1 MRVRPRAGARP
12 HWQSLQPSLKGYRM
26 GTGLWG
32 KRYPLALAVTAL
44 LQASVPAYSQT
55 APPRLPTTGNPLQTL
70 PQAPLPKA
78 EPKVSTTVAPQ
89 QNPEMAALL
98 ALQLTPAKF
107 EVSGVKSVPFDQVTA
122 LFAPLAGKQIT
133 VGDLLTTAAACTK
146 LYRDRGY
153 ALSFCYVPTQ
163 DFADGTVRVVAVEG
177 YVARVNIS
185 GKVGNLE
192 RKLRAIAQHIVDDR
206 PLRQSTFE
214 RYSQILGFLP
224 GAKLNINVPAPTTT
238 DGATSLDLSVGSK
251 RYDATWALEFN
262 HPGTQ
267 GLATLNLN
275 ALTSL
280 AEQWSLA
287 ALYPDGRGD
296 ERFYSAGYSQLFG
309 SDGWIGRAEGSR
321 YRGVPVTNT
330 PLPEFLDHRVEQDRV
345 AVSARYPLRLSNE
358 RSLFVSAGI
367 YAADQSDRYFNTIN
381 GASLE
386 QRSKTRVVQGSL
398 DYTHAKKDRARQV
411 SFAIARGL
419 DAWGASADTLTNL
432 SGVNLAAASDV
443 SFTKYSLGYA
453 QTRTWKDQRYAAVL
467 RASGQYTRQRLPSSE
482 QISFGGARFGLAYD
496 PGETSGDKG
505 WGVGLEFSR
514 NFRPQKR
521 WLKAVSPY
529 VVAQHAQVSLTD
541 GRRPQPDK
549 LGTLGIGVRLS
560 DNKHYSL
567 DFAYAK
573 PTADL
578 PLERDSRKPRWNL
591 NFSYQLP

>member
-1 MRVRPRAGARP
+1 
-12 HWQSLQPSLKGYRM
+12 M

-32 KRYPLALAVTAL
+32 KRYPLALAVSAL
-44 LQASVPAYSQT
+44 LQATAPAYSQT

-98 ALQLTPAKF
+98 ALQLIPAKF
-107 EVSGVKSVPFDQVTA
+107 EVSGVKSVPFDQVTN
-122 LFAPLAGKQIT
+122 LFLPLAGKQIT
-133 VGDLLTTAAACTK
+133 VADLLTAAAECTK
-146 LYRDRGY
+146 LYRERGY

-177 YVARVNIS
+177 YVARVNIT
-185 GKVGNLE
+185 GKVGKLE
-192 RKLRAIAQHIVDDR
+192 RKVRAIAQRIIDDR

-238 DGATSLDLSVGSK
+238 DGATSLDLTVDGK

-267 GLATLNLN
+267 GLMSLNLN
-275 ALTSL
+275 ALTPL

-287 ALYPDGRGD
+287 GLYPDGRGN

-309 SDGWIGRAEGSR
+309 SDGWIGRVDGSR
-321 YRGVPVTNT
+321 YRGVPVTKT
-330 PLPEFLDHRVEQDRV
+330 PLPAFLDHRVEQDRV
-345 AVSARYPLRLSNE
+345 QISARYPLILANE
-358 RSLFVSAGI
+358 RSLFVSAAV

-381 GASLE
+381 GATLD
-386 QRSKTRVVQGSL
+386 QRSKTRVVQGTL
-398 DYTHAKKDRARQV
+398 DYTQAKKDRARQV
-411 SFAIARGL
+411 SFSIARGL
-419 DAWGASADTLTNL
+419 DAWGASAETLTNID
-432 SGVNLAAASDV
+432 GVNLDPASDV

-453 QTRTWKDQRYAAVL
+453 QTRTWKEQRYAAVL
-467 RASGQYTRQRLPSSE
+467 RASGQYARQRLPSSE
-482 QISFGGARFGLAYD
+482 QISFGGSRFGLAYD

-505 WGVGLEFSR
+505 WGIGLELSR
-514 NFRPQKR
+514 SFRPQTR
-521 WLKAVSPY
+521 WLKAVTPY
-529 VVAQHAQVSLTD
+529 LVVQHAQVSLTD
-541 GRRPQPDK
+541 GRRPMPDK
-549 LGTLGIGVRLS
+549 LGSVGVGVRLS
-560 DNKHYSL
+560 DNKHFNV

-573 PTADL
+573 PTADI
-578 PLERDSRKPRWNL
+578 PIETDDRKPRWNM
-591 NFSYQLP
+591 NFSYQLQ

>member
-1 MRVRPRAGARP
+1 MR
-12 HWQSLQPSLKGYRM
+12 
-26 GTGLWG
+26 TGLWG
-32 KRYPLALAVTAL
+32 KRYPLALAVSAL
-44 LQASVPAYSQT
+44 LQATAPAYSQT
-55 APPRLPTTGNPLQTL
+55 APPRLPTAGNPLQTL

-107 EVSGVKSVPFDQVTA
+107 EVSGVKSVPFEQVTN
-122 LFAPLAGKQIT
+122 LFLPLAGKQIT
-133 VGDLLTTAAACTK
+133 VADLLTAAAQCTK
-146 LYRDRGY
+146 LYRERGY

-177 YVARVNIS
+177 YVARVNIT
-185 GKVGNLE
+185 GKVGKLE
-192 RKLRAIAQHIVDDR
+192 RKVRAIAQHIVDDR

-238 DGATSLDLSVGSK
+238 DGATSLDLTVDGK

-267 GLATLNLN
+267 GLMSLNLN

-287 ALYPDGRGD
+287 ALYPDGRGN

-309 SDGWIGRAEGSR
+309 SDGWIGRAEGTR
-321 YRGVPVTNT
+321 YRGVPVTKT
-330 PLPEFLDHRVEQDRV
+330 PLPAFLDHRVEQDRV
-345 AVSARYPLRLSNE
+345 QISARYPLQLTSE
-358 RSLFVSAGI
+358 RSLFVSAAI
-367 YAADQSDRYFNTIN
+367 YAADQSDRYLNTIN

-398 DYTHAKKDRARQV
+398 DYTQAKKDRARQISV
-411 SFAIARGL
+411 SIAKGL
-419 DAWGASADTLTNL
+419 DTWGASAQTLTNI
-432 SGVNLAAASDV
+432 SGVNLDPASDV
-443 SFTKYSLGYA
+443 AFTKYSVGYA

-467 RASGQYTRQRLPSSE
+467 RASGQFTRQRLPSSE
-482 QISFGGARFGLAYD
+482 QISFGGTRFGLAYD
-496 PGETSGDKG
+496 PGETSGDRG
-505 WGVGLEFSR
+505 WGAGLELSR
-514 NFRPQKR
+514 NFRPKTR
-521 WLKAVSPY
+521 WLKTVTPY
-529 VVAQHAQVSLTD
+529 LVVQHAEVTMTD
-541 GRRPQPDK
+541 GRRPLPDK
-549 LGTLGIGVRLS
+549 LGSVGIGLRLS
-560 DNKHYSL
+560 DNKHFNV

-578 PLERDSRKPRWNL
+578 PIEADDRKPRWNM
-591 NFSYQLP
+591 NFSYQLQ